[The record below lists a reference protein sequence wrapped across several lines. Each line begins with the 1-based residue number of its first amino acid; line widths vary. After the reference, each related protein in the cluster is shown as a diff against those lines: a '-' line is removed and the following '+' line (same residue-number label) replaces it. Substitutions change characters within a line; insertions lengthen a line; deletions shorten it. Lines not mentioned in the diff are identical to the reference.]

1 MYCNPSMTAHSTAFI
16 PELENK
22 QTKNTN
28 VYMYVDPSAH
38 RNNYRNTDVCYNV
51 STWWIL
57 NLSGVMGKVLARSLK
72 ADIRNLTT
80 SIKCI
85 LWFEVP
91 TSNETFSLYHRN
103 FDNSTHLTPIYMLDL
118 IHSTHFVAEIVNQYD
133 VQRGQTMTFIRSRP
147 AGLLSTFDLSA

>member
-1 MYCNPSMTAHSTAFI
+1 
-16 PELENK
+16 
-22 QTKNTN
+22 
-28 VYMYVDPSAH
+28 MYVNPSAH

-57 NLSGVMGKVLARSLK
+57 NLSGVIGKVLARSLK

-133 VQRGQTMTFIRSRP
+133 VQRGQTMTLGP
-147 AGLLSTFDLSA
+147 GLLVCSALLIFLLRFFFLRWTLIQKFGQQQ

>member
-22 QTKNTN
+22 QTKTCTC
-28 VYMYVDPSAH
+28 MWSH
-38 RNNYRNTDVCYNV
+38 LHIGITTETDVCYNV

-72 ADIRNLTT
+72 ADVRNLTT